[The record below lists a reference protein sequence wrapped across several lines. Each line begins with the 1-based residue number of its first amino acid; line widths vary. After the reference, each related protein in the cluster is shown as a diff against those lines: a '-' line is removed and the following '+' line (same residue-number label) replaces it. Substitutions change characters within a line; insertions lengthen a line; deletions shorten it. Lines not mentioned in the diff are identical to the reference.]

1 MRKQTAWTL
10 VLLALLAVFPGRA
23 RARPGLLYFLRAP
36 RADLR
41 AGRHQPEPDPGLRR
55 HGGAG
60 PRGLLRRRRLCG
72 GHPGHVG
79 RDVRAGVLAGGR
91 GAGGR
96 AGLHHRRDLA
106 AHARRVLHHDHA
118 GLRADAVLHLYFAA
132 AVWRRGRAEPA
143 GSVHAAGAVAG
154 RRRVVLLPGA
164 GAVHAPVLA
173 VRTAGGLPLRHRA
186 ARHTRER
193 VAHGVSGLSGLSN
206 QAGRLHAERRRG
218 RTGRRAAGQPQPV
231 HLAQPDALDP
241 VGQPADHGAGGRHRP
256 APWRRGRRGGD
267 ADAGRGSALVDGI
280 LAPAAGRAVAGRGV
294 RRAARAGRPAGAMVR
309 RPRDGAAGQEG
320 SR

>member
-1 MRKQTAWTL
+1 MA
-10 VLLALLAVFPGRA
+10 A
-23 RARPGLLYFLRAP
+23 
-36 RADLR
+36 
-41 AGRHQPEPDPGLRR
+41 
-55 HGGAG
+55 GAG
-60 PRGLLRRRRLCG
+60 P
-72 GHPGHVG
+72 
-79 RDVRAGVLAGGR
+79 AGVAGG
-91 GAGGR
+91 GR
-96 AGLHHRRDLA
+96 PG
-106 AHARRVLHHDHA
+106 
-118 GLRADAVLHLYFAA
+118 GLRADADGRQFDAALDLEHVL
-132 AVWRRGRAEPA
+132 
-143 GSVHAAGAVAG
+143 AGAVAG

-186 ARHTRER
+186 ARHTREQ
-193 VAHGVSGLSGLSN
+193 VAHGVSGLSGLSK
-206 QAGRLHAERRRG
+206 AGRLHAERRRG

-294 RRAARAGRPAGAMVR
+294 RRAARVGLLGPWFAGRATA
-309 RPRDGAAGQEG
+309 RPGKEG